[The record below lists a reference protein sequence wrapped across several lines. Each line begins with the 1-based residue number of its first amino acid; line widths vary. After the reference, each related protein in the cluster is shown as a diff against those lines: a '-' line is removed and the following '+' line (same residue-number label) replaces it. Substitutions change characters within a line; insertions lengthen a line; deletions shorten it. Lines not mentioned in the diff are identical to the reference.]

1 MHLLF
6 FVKMLLVSYFPY
18 LRMLFCLLAV
28 IQQQNEQRCGQ
39 ELENYKR
46 GVRSGAI
53 MPDSSLPKYSDEALD
68 EQKHAARLADEKVAL
83 AVQVYD
89 LV

>member
-1 MHLLF
+1 M
-6 FVKMLLVSYFPY
+6 
-18 LRMLFCLLAV
+18 

-39 ELENYKR
+39 ELEIYKR
-46 GVRSGAI
+46 GVRSGTI
-53 MPDSSLPKYSDEALD
+53 MPDSSLAKYSDEALD
-68 EQKHAARLADEKVAL
+68 EQKHAVRLADEKVAL

>member
-1 MHLLF
+1 M
-6 FVKMLLVSYFPY
+6 
-18 LRMLFCLLAV
+18 
-28 IQQQNEQRCGQ
+28 IQQQNEQHCGQ

-53 MPDSSLPKYSDEALD
+53 MPDSSPAKYSDEALD
-68 EQKHAARLADEKVAL
+68 EQKHAVRLADEKVAL